1 MVKFVTDLLVE
12 EAPGGAERVDDT
24 VITYFNLNVIKSA
37 DFKPIKGEF
46 YILSNVSLVP
56 QSKLEYL
63 ADNCKYAILEHDYKF
78 HHTRHPWR
86 FENNIVP
93 PNEIINRKLYKNAK
107 AIFVQTKDHL
117 DVFKLNGIEGNF
129 VNLDC
134 SIWSTKELETLRELY
149 YLSRLKESSFAVI
162 DSRNWIKNTKQSIE
176 FCKNMKI
183 DYTLIANQDYDSF
196 LKALSKQAALVF
208 FPIARET
215 CCRLL
220 VEARC
225 LGLNVITSDNSGAF
239 NSKWFTL
246 SGLELI
252 DYLKDQSLLNLQ
264 NIQSV
269 LNENKN

>member
-24 VITYFNLNVIKSA
+24 VIKHFNLDVIKSV
-37 DFKPIKGEF
+37 DFNPVKGEF

-63 ADNCKYAILEHDYKF
+63 TDNCNYVILEHDYKF

-86 FENNIVP
+86 FENSIVP
-93 PNEIINRKLYKNAK
+93 SNEIINRKLYKNAK
-107 AIFVQTKDHL
+107 SIFVQTKDHL
-117 DVFKLNGIEGNF
+117 DVFKLNDIEGNF

-134 SIWSTKELETLRELY
+134 SVWSTKELETLRELY
-149 YLSRLKESSFAVI
+149 YLSRLKESSFAI
-162 DSRNWIKNTKQSIE
+162 INSQNWIKNTKQSVD
-176 FCKNMKI
+176 FCKSMKM

-196 LKALSKQAALVF
+196 LRALSKHAALVF

-225 LGLNVITSDNSGAF
+225 LGLNVITSENSGAF
-239 NSKWFTL
+239 KSEWFTL

-252 DYLKDQSLLNLQ
+252 DYLKNKSIGNLS
-264 NIQSV
+264 IIKET
-269 LNENKN
+269 LGL